1 MALRTQVATRE
12 REIALGAGGRERVV
26 SRPKE
31 CAHGVAVTHSSR
43 GPEAGRLV
51 PRTYGTRS
59 RAIDC
64 ADVMISLFGCFM
76 HAVPNRQRAASLI
89 RRRPTACQQPPR
101 PPARAAPFLA
111 KPAGR
116 WACSKRSPSREA
128 TLCAREGQ
136 GAPSRPGVE
145 GPGPLFRTSGR
156 GRREMNT
163 SLGACGA

>member
-1 MALRTQVATRE
+1 M
-12 REIALGAGGRERVV
+12 

-31 CAHGVAVTHSSR
+31 RAHGVAVTHSSR

-51 PRTYGTRS
+51 PRTYGIRS

-136 GAPSRPGVE
+136 GPRRARGSRAQGPFFAPAAAAG
-145 GPGPLFRTSGR
+145 GK
-156 GRREMNT
+156 
-163 SLGACGA
+163 